1 MQSMV
6 ESKKIFEFKSLAH
19 KGFSFLRA
27 RENYMPFYEERDE
40 AYWGFI
46 RIILSLFFF
55 AERSE
60 SREEDILYLPSIF
73 NFELGPGIY
82 RDKGRSE
89 FTCTFD

>member
-1 MQSMV
+1 MV
-6 ESKKIFEFKSLAH
+6 ESKKIFESKSLGPQGLFFFYGHA
-19 KGFSFLRA
+19 KITWPFMR
-27 RENYMPFYEERDE
+27 REKAFRS
-40 AYWGFI
+40 FI

-55 AERSE
+55 AEGSE

-89 FTCTFD
+89 FYVYLRLT

>member
-1 MQSMV
+1 M
-6 ESKKIFEFKSLAH
+6 
-19 KGFSFLRA
+19 R
-27 RENYMPFYEERDE
+27 REMKPIG
-40 AYWGFI
+40 ALI

-60 SREEDILYLPSIF
+60 PREEDILYLPYIF

-89 FTCTFD
+89 FYVYLRLT

>member
-1 MQSMV
+1 M
-6 ESKKIFEFKSLAH
+6 A
-19 KGFSFLRA
+19 
-27 RENYMPFYEERDE
+27 FYEERDKARE
-40 AYWGFI
+40 HGLDRKRTLI

-60 SREEDILYLPSIF
+60 PREEDILYLPNIF

-89 FTCTFD
+89 FYVYLRLT